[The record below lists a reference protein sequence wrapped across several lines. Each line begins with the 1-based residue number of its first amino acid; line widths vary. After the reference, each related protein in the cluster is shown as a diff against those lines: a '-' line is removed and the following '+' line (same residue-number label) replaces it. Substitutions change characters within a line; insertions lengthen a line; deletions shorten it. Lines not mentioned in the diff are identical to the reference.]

1 MKTLV
6 LTIVILAALLVIA
19 SGAWVGAALVRCL
32 QTQEPSSDT
41 DASGNDEAGN

>member
-1 MKTLV
+1 MNTLV
-6 LTIVILAALLVIA
+6 LTVVVLAAVVVIA

-32 QTQEPSSDT
+32 HTREPSSDT